1 MTHLTT
7 RTTARGSTA
16 TALALGASLLLSA
29 CASNPTDPTV
39 AISAATQAIATADKA
54 RIADSAA
61 PELNEAREKLT
72 AAQNAAREENMVA
85 AERLAI
91 ESRVDAELAAAKA
104 QAAKEKAVNDEI
116 KRSTE
121 TLALEMRRT
130 SGAK

>member
-1 MTHLTT
+1 M
-7 RTTARGSTA
+7 AA
-16 TALALGASLLLSA
+16 IALGGALLFTA

-39 AISAATQAIATADKA
+39 AISSATQAIAAADRA
-54 RIADSAA
+54 RIADTSA

-72 AAQNAAREENMVA
+72 AAQNAAREENMVV

-91 ESRVDAELAAAKA
+91 ESRVDAELATAKA

-121 TLALEMRRT
+121 TLAAEMRRS
-130 SGAK
+130 SGVK